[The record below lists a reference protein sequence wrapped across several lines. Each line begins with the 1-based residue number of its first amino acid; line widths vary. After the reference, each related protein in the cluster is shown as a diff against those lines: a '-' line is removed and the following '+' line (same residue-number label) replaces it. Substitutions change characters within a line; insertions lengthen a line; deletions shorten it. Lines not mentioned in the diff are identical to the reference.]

1 MDIQKKKVLTN
12 QEQIREER
20 RHFLAKCRYAAYMSP
35 LMLSMVVN
43 KNAHARS
50 GNGHGHGHGRGH
62 GRGHERGHGRGDYEI
77 DD

>member
-20 RHFLAKCRYAAYMSP
+20 RDFLAKCRYAAYMSP

-50 GNGHGHGHGRGH
+50 GHGHGHGHGRGH